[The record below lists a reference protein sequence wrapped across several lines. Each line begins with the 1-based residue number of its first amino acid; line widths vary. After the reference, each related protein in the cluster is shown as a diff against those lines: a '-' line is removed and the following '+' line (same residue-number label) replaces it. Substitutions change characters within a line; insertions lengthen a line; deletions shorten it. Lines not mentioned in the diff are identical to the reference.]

1 MTARP
6 AEGTFSAGSIAA
18 MAGAVP
24 VTSVHGRDT
33 ELGALDGA
41 LDELTAGRSV
51 VLLVEG
57 EAGIGKSRLLDD
69 VLDRARGRGLL
80 VMSGRGEELERT
92 RPFGVVAEALGC
104 RESSADPELAKVGRL
119 LSSHMSSDGGPVTVT
134 SDPGLQFRV
143 LDALVDRVEALAIGG
158 PLVIGIDD
166 LQWADPSSLMTLGAW
181 SRRLAH
187 LPVAL
192 IGCLRPAPRTPQ
204 LQRLL
209 DALTG
214 DHARRI
220 GLGPIC
226 DDAVAALVAEA
237 VDAPP
242 STRLLSQLGGA
253 GGNPFFITELLA
265 AIREE
270 GSLVAQD
277 GLADVTHVT
286 LPPTLRLTILR
297 RLGFLSEE
305 TMQALRAA
313 TILGSHFS
321 LADLSTTTNGSVLA
335 LSEAMRE
342 AIRAHVLADQDG
354 RLRFRHDLI
363 RDAIYDDLPRS
374 VRLALHSE
382 AGRRLAE
389 RGAPVRQVAEQLAR
403 GAVTGDREAIAW
415 ITAAAEEAAQRS
427 PEIAIDL
434 FDRVLELM
442 HPTDP
447 DRDRIQTARAVAL
460 MSAGRV
466 AESEQA
472 CREVVDRSRDAEAQA
487 AARACLGLALLTSGR
502 PAAGLEELERA
513 AGSPELDEPDRARA
527 LGWVSIARLW
537 LGDLEGATRA
547 AGDAREAAAGSDD
560 ELTSSIAAS
569 IDSMVTLG
577 AGRVEDALLQ
587 IESAI
592 ARAGAGVDR
601 GGMDY
606 PLHAPK
612 AFVLMELDRFDEAR
626 FELDTGARLSDQLGT
641 HWHQASYLMAHAV
654 QRYLSGEWDDAGDDA
669 DTSDE
674 LADMTGEGYH
684 LIITRGIQALMQL
697 HRNDVQAAADTAE
710 RAMAQL
716 ASTGARYHQQ
726 WAMLASGLVREARGD
741 LAGALDVLAEAW
753 EQCVQMGLVVDYR
766 VIGPEL
772 VRVALLCGDRE
783 LARRAVAGLTSFAAA
798 NGVGSLDGVVLRC
811 RGLLEGDTALLD
823 AAVDA
828 YAGSPRVVE
837 RAAAQEDAGAARLR
851 RGELDR
857 GRALVEQAL
866 EVYETR
872 SMHRDVAR
880 AEAVLRSAGI
890 RRGRRVARGRPAFG
904 WASLTPT
911 EETVA
916 RLVAEGLSN
925 PQIGDRL
932 YVSRRTVQT
941 HVAHVFGKLGV
952 TSRSQLAAEVTRQG
966 S

>member
-1 MTARP
+1 
-6 AEGTFSAGSIAA
+6 
-18 MAGAVP
+18 MAGAIP
-24 VTSVHGRDT
+24 VRSLHGRDA
-33 ELGALDGA
+33 ELGVIADV
-41 LDELTAGRSV
+41 LDEVTRGRSA

-57 EAGIGKSRLLDD
+57 EAGIGKSRLLGAA
-69 VLDRARGRGLL
+69 LDRARELDLR
-80 VMSGRGEELERT
+80 VVWARGEELERT

-104 RESSADPELAKVGRL
+104 RESSADPELAAVGRL
-119 LSSHMSSDGGPVTVT
+119 LSSQVSSDGGPVTVT

-143 LDALVDRVEALAIGG
+143 VDALVDLVEALAIRG
-158 PLVIGIDD
+158 PVVIGIDD

-192 IGCLRPAPRTPQ
+192 IGCLRPAPRMPQ

-209 DALTG
+209 EALTA
-214 DHARRI
+214 DEARRI
-220 GLGPIC
+220 GLGPI
-226 DDAVAALVAEA
+226 DQAAVAALITEA

-242 STRLLSQLGGA
+242 SGRLLSEIGGA

-265 AIREE
+265 ALGEE
-270 GSLVAQD
+270 GSLVAVD

-286 LPPTLRLTILR
+286 VPPTLRLTILR

-313 TILGSHFS
+313 TILGSNFS
-321 LADLSTTTNGSVLA
+321 LADLSTTTTGSALA
-335 LSEAMRE
+335 LSEALRE
-342 AIRAHVLADQDG
+342 AIRASVLADEDG

-363 RDAIYDDLPRS
+363 RDAIYHDIPRS

-403 GAVTGDREAIAW
+403 GAVTGDQEAIAW
-415 ITAAAEEAAQRS
+415 ITAAAGEAAQRS
-427 PEIAIDL
+427 PDIAVDL

-447 DRDRIQTARAVAL
+447 ELDRTRSERATAL

-466 AESEQA
+466 AEAEQA
-472 CREVVDRSRDAEAQA
+472 CREVVERTSDATLGAT
-487 AARACLGLALLTSGR
+487 ARACLGLALLTSGR
-502 PAAGLEELERA
+502 PAEGLAELERA
-513 AGSPELDEPDRARA
+513 STSMLLDQSDRART
-527 LGWVSIARLW
+527 LGWVSLARLW
-537 LGDLEGATRA
+537 QGDLEGASRA
-547 AGDAREAAAGSDD
+547 AEEARAAAAGSGD
-560 ELTSSIAAS
+560 ELTPTIAAS
-569 IDSMVTLG
+569 IDAVVALG
-577 AGRVEDALLQ
+577 RGQPDEADRLIRDAL
-587 IESAI
+587 S
-592 ARAGAGVDR
+592 RADAGVER

-606 PLHAPK
+606 PLHAPR
-612 AFVLMELDRFDEAR
+612 AWALIELDRFDEAR
-626 FELDTGARLSDQLGT
+626 FELDTGARLSDQLGA
-641 HWHQASYLMAHAV
+641 HWHQASYLMAHTV
-654 QRYLSGEWDDAGDDA
+654 QRYLSGEWDDAIDDV

-674 LADMTGEGYH
+674 LADVTGEGYH
-684 LIITRGIQALMQL
+684 LIITRGLQALMQL
-697 HRNDVQAAADTAE
+697 HRNDVVAAADTAG
-710 RAMAQL
+710 RAMEQL
-716 ASTGARYHQQ
+716 TSTGARYHQQ

-741 LAGALDVLAEAW
+741 LDGALAALAEAW
-753 EQCVQMGLVVDYR
+753 EQCARMGLVIDFR

-783 LARRAVAGLTSFAAA
+783 LAQRAVAGLAELAAA
-798 NGVGSLDGVVLRC
+798 NDVRSLDGLALRC
-811 RGLLEGDTALLD
+811 RGLVEDD
-823 AAVDA
+823 AAVLEAAVEA

-837 RAAAQEDAGAARLR
+837 RAAAQEDAGAAWFRADDR
-851 RGELDR
+851 DR
-857 GRALVEQAL
+857 GRALVEAAL
-866 EVYETR
+866 EVYEAR
-872 SMHRDVAR
+872 GMHRDVAR
-880 AEAVLRSAGI
+880 TEAVLRSAGI
-890 RRGRRVARGRPAFG
+890 RRGRRIGRGRPAFG

-911 EETVA
+911 EEVVA

-952 TSRSQLAAEVTRQG
+952 TSRSQLAVEVTRQEA
-966 S
+966 STSPRS

>member
-1 MTARP
+1 
-6 AEGTFSAGSIAA
+6 
-18 MAGAVP
+18 MAGAIP
-24 VTSVHGRDT
+24 VRLLHGRDD
-33 ELGALDGA
+33 ELGVIVGVLDA
-41 LDELTAGRSV
+41 VASGRSA

-57 EAGIGKSRLLDD
+57 EAGIGKSRLLHDA
-69 VLDRARGRGLL
+69 LDRARAGRFRIA
-80 VMSGRGEELERT
+80 SARGEELERT

-104 RESSADPELAKVGRL
+104 RESSADPQLAQVGRL
-119 LSSHMSSDGGPVTVT
+119 LSSHVSSDGGPMTVS

-143 LDALVDRVEALAIGG
+143 VDAFVDIVESLAIRG
-158 PLVIGIDD
+158 PVAIGIDD
-166 LQWADPSSLMTLGAW
+166 LQWADPSSLTTLGAW

-192 IGCLRPAPRTPQ
+192 ILCLRPAPSTPQ

-214 DHARRI
+214 DGAIQI
-220 GLGPIC
+220 GLGPIGE
-226 DDAVAALVAEA
+226 DAVVALVAEA

-242 STRLLSQLGGA
+242 SARLLSEIRGA

-270 GSLVAQD
+270 GSLVAVD

-297 RLGFLSEE
+297 RLSFLSEE

-313 TILGSHFS
+313 TILGRNFS
-321 LADLSTTTNGSVLA
+321 LADLSTATAGSVLA
-335 LSEAMRE
+335 LSEALRE
-342 AIRAHVLADQDG
+342 AIRASVLADEDG

-363 RDAIYDDLPRS
+363 RDAIYDDIPHS
-374 VRLALHSE
+374 VRLALHGE

-389 RGAPVRQVAEQLAR
+389 RGAPLRQVAEQLAR
-403 GAVTGDREAIAW
+403 GAVTGDREAIVW

-427 PEIAIDL
+427 PDIAVEL
-434 FDRVLELM
+434 FDRVLELTP
-442 HPTDP
+442 PTDP
-447 DRDRIQTARAVAL
+447 DRDRTRSARAAAL

-466 AESEQA
+466 AEAEQA
-472 CREVVDRSRDAEAQA
+472 CREVVDRSRDATAEA
-487 AARACLGLALLTSGR
+487 AARACLGVALLTSGR
-502 PAAGLEELERA
+502 PTAGLEELERA
-513 AGSPELDEPDRARA
+513 ARSTELAEPDRARA

-537 LGDLEGATRA
+537 LGDLDEASRA
-547 AGDAREAAAGSDD
+547 AEEARAAAEGSGD
-560 ELTSSIAAS
+560 ELTSTIAAS
-569 IDSMVTLG
+569 IDSMVALVRG
-577 AGRVEDALLQ
+577 QAEDADRQIEDAL
-587 IESAI
+587 S
-592 ARAGAGVDR
+592 RAAAAVDR

-626 FELDTGARLSDQLGT
+626 FALDTGARLSDQLGA
-641 HWHQASYLMAHAV
+641 HWHQASYLMAYAV

-674 LADMTGEGYH
+674 LADLTGEGYH
-684 LIITRGIQALMQL
+684 LIITRGVQALIQL
-697 HRNDVQAAADTAE
+697 HRNNVEAAEDTAA
-710 RAMAQL
+710 RAMEQL
-716 ASTGARYHQQ
+716 TSTGARYHQQ

-741 LAGALDVLAEAW
+741 LAGALEVLTEAW
-753 EQCVQMGLVVDYR
+753 EQCAQMGLVVDFR

-772 VRVALLCGDRE
+772 VRVALLVGD
-783 LARRAVAGLTSFAAA
+783 RAVAQRATAGLAELAAA
-798 NGVGSLDGVVLRC
+798 NDVRSLAAVVLRC
-811 RGLLEGDTALLD
+811 RGLLEDDPALLD

-828 YAGSPRVVE
+828 YAESPRVVE

-851 RGELDR
+851 RGDLDR
-857 GRALVEQAL
+857 GRALMEQAL
-866 EVYETR
+866 EVYEAR

-880 AEAVLRSAGI
+880 SEAVLRSAGI
-890 RRGRRVARGRPAFG
+890 RRSRHVTRGRPAFG
-904 WASLTPT
+904 WESLTPT

-952 TSRSQLAAEVTRQG
+952 TSRSQLAAEVTRQEPG
-966 S
+966 TGTSPQTRSSLR

>member
-1 MTARP
+1 MT
-6 AEGTFSAGSIAA
+6 GAG
-18 MAGAVP
+18 P
-24 VTSVHGRDT
+24 VRGLHGRDD
-33 ELGALDGA
+33 ELGVIVGA
-41 LDELTAGRSV
+41 LDEVVSGRSA
-51 VLLVEG
+51 VLLIEG
-57 EAGIGKSRLLDD
+57 EAGIGKSRLLHDA
-69 VLDRARGRGLL
+69 LDRARARDLR
-80 VMSGRGEELERT
+80 VVSARGEELEGT

-104 RESSADPELAKVGRL
+104 RVSSADPELAKVGRL
-119 LSSHMSSDGGPVTVT
+119 LSSQVRYDGGPVTVT

-143 LDALVDRVEALAIGG
+143 VDALVDLVETMAIRG
-158 PLVIGIDD
+158 PVVIGIDD
-166 LQWADPSSLMTLGAW
+166 LQWADPSSLMTVDAW

-192 IGCLRPAPRTPQ
+192 IGCLRPAPRTPL
-204 LQRLL
+204 LQRLV

-214 DHARRI
+214 RAGWI
-220 GLGPIC
+220 GLGPLGE
-226 DDAVAALVAEA
+226 DAVAALVAEA

-242 STRLLSQLGGA
+242 SARLLRELGGA

-265 AIREE
+265 AIGEE
-270 GSLVAQD
+270 GSLVALD

-297 RLGFLSEE
+297 RLGFLSED

-313 TILGSHFS
+313 TILGSNFS
-321 LADLSTTTNGSVLA
+321 LADLSTTTTGSVLA
-335 LSEAMRE
+335 LSEALRE
-342 AIRAHVLADQDG
+342 AIRARVLADEGG
-354 RLRFRHDLI
+354 RLQFRHDLI
-363 RDAIYDDLPRS
+363 RDAIYDDIPRS
-374 VRLALHSE
+374 VRLALHGE

-415 ITAAAEEAAQRS
+415 ITASAEDAAQRS
-427 PEIAIDL
+427 PDIAVDL

-442 HPTDP
+442 QPTDP
-447 DRDRIQTARAVAL
+447 DRDRTRSARAVAL

-466 AESEQA
+466 AEAERA
-472 CREVVDRSRDAEAQA
+472 CRALLDGTRDATAEATS
-487 AARACLGLALLTSGR
+487 RSCLGLALLTSGR
-502 PAAGLEELERA
+502 PAAGLEELECAAASRA
-513 AGSPELDEPDRARA
+513 LDPSGRARA
-527 LGWVSIARLW
+527 MGWVSIAHLW
-537 LGDLEGATRA
+537 LGDLDGASRA
-547 AGDAREAAAGSDD
+547 AEEARKAAAVSDD
-560 ELTSSIAAS
+560 ELTSTIAAS
-569 IDSMVTLG
+569 IDSMVSLVRG
-577 AGRVEDALLQ
+577 QVGDAARQ
-587 IESAI
+587 IEGALS
-592 ARAGAGVDR
+592 RADAGVDR

-641 HWHQASYLMAHAV
+641 HWHQASYLMAYTV
-654 QRYLSGEWDDAGDDA
+654 QRYLSGEWDDAVDDV
-669 DTSDE
+669 DNSDE
-674 LADMTGEGYH
+674 LADVTGEGYH
-684 LIITRGIQALMQL
+684 LIITRGVQALMQL
-697 HRNDVQAAADTAE
+697 HRNDVEAAAVSAG
-710 RAMAQL
+710 RAMDQL
-716 ASTGARYHQQ
+716 TSTGARYHQQ

-741 LAGALDVLAEAW
+741 LGGALELLTEAW
-753 EQCVQMGLVVDYR
+753 DQCAQMGLVVDFR

-783 LARRAVAGLTSFAAA
+783 LAQRAVVGLAELAAA
-798 NGVGSLDGVVLRC
+798 NDVPSLDGVVLRS
-811 RGLLEGDTALLD
+811 RGLIEDDPELLD

-828 YAGSPRVVE
+828 YAASPRVVE
-837 RAAAQEDAGAARLR
+837 RAVAQEDAGAARLR
-851 RGELDR
+851 RGHHDR
-857 GRALVEQAL
+857 GRALVEQSL
-866 EVYETR
+866 EVYEAR

-880 AEAVLRSAGI
+880 AEAVLRRAGI

-904 WASLTPT
+904 WGSLTPT

-952 TSRSQLAAEVTRQG
+952 TSRSQLAAEVTRHEPG
-966 S
+966 TGL